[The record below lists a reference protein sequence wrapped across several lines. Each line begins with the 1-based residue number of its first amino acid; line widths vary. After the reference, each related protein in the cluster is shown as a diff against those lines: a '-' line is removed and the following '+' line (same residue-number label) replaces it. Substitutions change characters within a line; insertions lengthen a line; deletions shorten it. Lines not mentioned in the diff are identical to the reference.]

1 MTTTPAPAGAAAAT
15 AGDAAHPADGGA
27 PAPMI
32 VTEALTKVFPSGL
45 RAVDGV
51 DLTVA
56 PGEFFGL
63 LGPNGAGKT
72 TIIGM
77 LTTRVQPTAGR
88 ARVAGVDVVAQPAR
102 AKRVIGVV
110 PQTNTLDRSLSVRE
124 NLHYHARFFAY
135 GRRQAAERAEALL
148 EQFRLTDKRDVLVDE
163 LSGGMAQRLMIARAL
178 MHEPAMLFLDEP
190 TVGLDPQSRI
200 ALWELLSELNE
211 DGQTVLLTTHY
222 MEEADHLCDRV
233 AIMDHGHVL
242 AADSPAELK
251 RTVDAEAIVRVAA
264 PGRSE
269 VEPPSPDQL
278 ARLRGVLAAVPGVR
292 WAEVRDGQVECHAD
306 SARGLL
312 PRLVTAAEEAGTGI
326 SDLSVSEPS
335 LETVFVSLTGR
346 ELRE

>member
-200 ALWELLSELNE
+200 ALWELLAELNAA
-211 DGQTVLLTTHY
+211 GQTILLTTHY
-222 MEEADHLCDRV
+222 MEEADRLCDRV
-233 AIMDHGHVL
+233 AIMDHGRLLTVGT
-242 AADSPAELK
+242 PAELK
-251 RTVDAEAIVRVAA
+251 ASVEGDRVVDLSADGDVDA
-264 PGRSE
+264 
-269 VEPPSPDQL
+269 L
-278 ARLRGVLAAVPGVR
+278 AKRLRGVAGVHHADARPGGVR
-292 WAEVRDGQVECHAD
+292 VWAAEV
-306 SARGLL
+306 RGLL
-312 PRLVTAAEEAGTGI
+312 PPLLAAADTVEARV
-326 SDLSVSEPS
+326 SDVGVSEPS
-335 LETVFVSLTGR
+335 LESVFISLTGR
-346 ELRE
+346 ELRD